1 MLPGTIKSYK
11 LQSFLYNNVTTS
23 GGQHACSQIHVA
35 FHIYKT
41 LWSATNLMKWL
52 SYGLIVTCMGKINLG
67 KQKGRAPRRSADA
80 RWKIGCFRHH
90 TMTMR
95 GARPTIWFMS
105 LSAVAFVY
113 TNHTVSPL
121 IHTDSGGRECTQP
134 SRGFSINCM
143 VRFTCASCLLVVLP
157 HSR

>member
-11 LQSFLYNNVTTS
+11 LQSFLYKVTTS

-67 KQKGRAPRRSADA
+67 KQKGRAPRRSLDLCS
-80 RWKIGCFRHH
+80 KIGCISAVWSDASDFSNR
-90 TMTMR
+90 
-95 GARPTIWFMS
+95 S
-105 LSAVAFVY
+105 LSHVASCSCTVVANPMDGSHSVAVARAACSLLCMHCSCV
-113 TNHTVSPL
+113 L
-121 IHTDSGGRECTQP
+121 
-134 SRGFSINCM
+134 SRVEGPVATAAFI
-143 VRFTCASCLLVVLP
+143 F
-157 HSR
+157 